1 MYYYWGGN
9 LDDCYPILMEPMDQN
24 AKAIGYL
31 IDRTQKRLKLS
42 LTHRLQAANIDL
54 TVEQWV
60 VLDCIHS
67 QGKPTQ
73 NQIADLTFK
82 DAPNISRILGHLV
95 AKKLI
100 VRETDEKDR
109 RRTNISLNEKG
120 VALFAQAFPVVQALR
135 EESWQHLNQKEYQ
148 TFVRILNQVFENL
161 S

>member
-1 MYYYWGGN
+1 MN
-9 LDDCYPILMEPMDQN
+9 QN

-95 AKKLI
+95 AKELI

-109 RRTNISLNEKG
+109 RRTNISLNAKG
-120 VALFAQAFPVVQALR
+120 KALFEQAYPVVQALR
-135 EESWQHLNQKEYQ
+135 EESWQDLNQSDYK

>member
-1 MYYYWGGN
+1 MN
-9 LDDCYPILMEPMDQN
+9 QD

-42 LTHRLQAANIDL
+42 LTHRLQAADIDL

-95 AKKLI
+95 IKDLI
-100 VRETDEKDR
+100 VRETDKEDR
-109 RRTNISLNEKG
+109 RRTNISLNAQGK
-120 VALFAQAFPVVQALR
+120 AKFAQAHPVVQSLR
-135 EESWQHLNQKEYQ
+135 EESWLGLNQSDYQ
-148 TFVRILNQVFENL
+148 SFVRILNRVFENL
-161 S
+161 EPPK

>member
-1 MYYYWGGN
+1 MN
-9 LDDCYPILMEPMDQN
+9 QN

-73 NQIADLTFK
+73 NQIADLTFQ

-95 AKKLI
+95 TKELI

-120 VALFAQAFPVVQALR
+120 KALFEEAYPVVQGLR
-135 EESWQHLNQKEYQ
+135 EESWKDLNQNDYQ
-148 TFVRILNQVFENL
+148 DFVRILNQVFENL

>member
-1 MYYYWGGN
+1 MN
-9 LDDCYPILMEPMDQN
+9 QN

-95 AKKLI
+95 IKNLI

-109 RRTNISLNEKG
+109 RRTNISLNNKG
-120 VALFAQAFPVVQALR
+120 KALFAEAHPVVQGLR
-135 EESWQHLNQKEYQ
+135 EESWQELNQADYQ
-148 TFVRILNQVFENL
+148 SFVRILNQVFENL
-161 S
+161 A